1 MNMFKNK
8 ILIGL
13 YILLIVP
20 LWVKSQVN
28 KEEDHNGLKLQQFAL
43 QIQSD
48 SILSNRLFADS
59 VFTRALVMQLKQPY
73 SFDFSLDSLTAIKHI
88 NAPDKKFK
96 FFSWQIDLGDGT
108 YRQRGAMQL
117 QTNDGSLK
125 LLPFFDNSDFVQ
137 NMSIGIYDRKHW
149 MGAIYYD
156 IIPIYFNN
164 DTLYTLLGFDENTNG
179 ISKKIIEVLQFQ
191 NGEPI
196 MGGDYFKYPY
206 DPTFPLGKVDRFIY
220 SFKKGSNAVVKYD
233 PKRRMIILSELASTE
248 NDLKKI
254 ETLVPSGN
262 EKYLAWLN
270 GKWELGIM
278 ESTIH

>member
-1 MNMFKNK
+1 MNMFKN
-8 ILIGL
+8 IFLIGL
-13 YILLIVP
+13 YILLTLP
-20 LWVKSQVN
+20 LYVKSQEN
-28 KEEDHNGLKLQQFAL
+28 KDVDHNGLQLQQLAL

-48 SILSNRLFADS
+48 SILSQRLFADS

-73 SFDFSLDSLTAIKHI
+73 SFDFTFDSLTAIKHI
-88 NAPDKKFK
+88 SAPDKKFK

-179 ISKKIIEVLQFQ
+179 ISKKIIEVLKFV

-196 MGGDYFKYPY
+196 LGGDYFKYPS
-206 DPTFPLGKVDRFIY
+206 DPTFPLGKADRFVY
-220 SFKKGSNAVVKYD
+220 AYKKGSNAVVKYD
-233 PKRRMIILSELASTE
+233 STRRRIILSELASTE

-262 EKYLAWLN
+262 EKYFAWLN
-270 GKWELGIM
+270 GKWELATV
-278 ESTIH
+278 ESTMY

>member
-1 MNMFKNK
+1 MFKNSF
-8 ILIGL
+8 LIGL
-13 YILLIVP
+13 YILLSFP
-20 LWVKSQVN
+20 LFVKSQGN
-28 KEEDHNGLKLQQFAL
+28 KDTDHNGLLLQQFAL

-48 SILSNRLFADS
+48 TNLSHRLITDS
-59 VFTRALVMQLKQPY
+59 VLTRALVTELKQPY
-73 SFDFSLDSLTAIKHI
+73 SFDFSFDSLTAMKHI
-88 NAPDKKFK
+88 SSPDKKFK

-156 IIPIYFNN
+156 IIPVFFNS
-164 DTLYTLLGFDENTNG
+164 DTLYTLLGFDENTSG
-179 ISKKIIEVLQFQ
+179 ISKKIIEVLKFEK
-191 NGEPI
+191 GEPI
-196 MGGDYFKYPY
+196 LGGDYFKYPT
-206 DPTFPLGKVDRFIY
+206 DPTFPLGKADRFVY
-220 SFKKGSNAVVKYD
+220 QYKKGSNAVVKYD
-233 PKRRMIILSELASTE
+233 AIRRRIILSELASTE

-262 EKYLAWLN
+262 EKYFAWLN
-270 GKWELGIM
+270 GKWELSVN
-278 ESTIH
+278 EETIFE